1 MKVQRCRARRNINGH
16 QGLIWA
22 RTNCTIECE
31 MDNLGRRLIKVQWD
45 EGIEMYVFPNEIE
58 LTDTI
63 EIDRHAA

>member
-1 MKVQRCRARRNINGH
+1 MKVQRCRARRN
-16 QGLIWA
+16 QWAPSLIRA

-31 MDNLGRRLIKVQWD
+31 MDNLGRRLTKVQWD